1 MHKLI
6 HGNCNKETWILIIV
20 NFFSSRKLEIINKL
34 VVEIILR
41 LLSEAPLF
49 NNEIIELIYRYE
61 AIIACNAS

>member
-49 NNEIIELIYRYE
+49 NNEIIELIYRNE
-61 AIIACNAS
+61 AITACNTS

>member
-61 AIIACNAS
+61 AITAYNAS

>member
-49 NNEIIELIYRYE
+49 NNEIIELIHRYE
-61 AIIACNAS
+61 AITACNAS

>member
-6 HGNCNKETWILIIV
+6 YGNCNKETWILIIV
-20 NFFSSRKLEIINKL
+20 NFFSSRNLEIINKL

-41 LLSEAPLF
+41 LLSKAPLF

-61 AIIACNAS
+61 AITAYNAS

>member
-20 NFFSSRKLEIINKL
+20 NFFSSRNLEIINKL

-61 AIIACNAS
+61 AITAYNAS